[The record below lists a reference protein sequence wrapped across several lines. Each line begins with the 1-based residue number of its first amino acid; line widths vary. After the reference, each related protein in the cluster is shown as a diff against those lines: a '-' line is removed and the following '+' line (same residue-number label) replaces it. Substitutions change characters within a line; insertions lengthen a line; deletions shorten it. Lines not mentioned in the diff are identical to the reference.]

1 MFEDLLS
8 SATEQQ
14 KMMDEKLK
22 AIEISKESHDNSVSV
37 TVNAKK
43 EVLDITIRKSYEDKS
58 ELEDLLVLT
67 LNEAL
72 AEADK
77 IAAGEAQNLLSSM
90 LPGGFGNLFG

>member
-22 AIEISKESHDNSVSV
+22 AIEISKNSHDNMVSV

-43 EVLDITIRKSYEDKS
+43 EILDISIKRSFEDKS

-72 AEADK
+72 TEADT

>member
-22 AIEISKESHDNSVSV
+22 AIEISKNSHDDTVSV

-43 EVLDITIRKSYEDKS
+43 EILDISIKRSFKDKS

-72 AEADK
+72 TEADT